1 MMKINEYDFENTARA
16 VFIMNE
22 SARRRHA
29 TWEDLREYMIEIAN
43 AFCYLSNSF
52 STGGFCLTA
61 YDTNWDGDHIRHCRA
76 SVSGFLAL
84 RYLQKETADV

>member
-1 MMKINEYDFENTARA
+1 MMKIDEYDFENTARA

-22 SARRRHA
+22 SARERHA
-29 TWEDLREYMIEIAN
+29 TWEDLREFMIEMAN
-43 AFCYLSNSF
+43 TYCYKSNSF

-61 YDTNWDGDHIRHCRA
+61 YDTSGDYIRTCRA

-84 RYLQKETADV
+84 RYLEKETADV